1 MKSAKELRAEA
12 RAALKDN
19 WAKAVVCTIV
29 MVLVVIALCA
39 FYMYRYMSVDEAMA
53 ISDPSG
59 YLKLVGWPMLIYFVG
74 CILLLCPLQFGYYNA
89 FRQLL
94 KDGDADLTNNMFRNT
109 FSRWGRNVWGYCLMS
124 LFIFLWAMLLYIPG
138 IIKAFSYAM
147 TPYILKDYPELSAN
161 QAINLSIKMM
171 KGHKFDLFY
180 LFLTFIG
187 WAILAVF
194 TCGIGYLWLTP
205 YMSTAMSAFYEDV
218 KSSYV
223 AQ

>member
-1 MKSAKELRAEA
+1 MKTAKELRAEA
-12 RAALKDN
+12 RTALSGN
-19 WAKAVVCTIV
+19 WAKAVVCSIV
-29 MVLVVIALCA
+29 MVLVAIAVGA
-39 FYMYRYMSVDEAMA
+39 FYMYRNISVDEAMA
-53 ISDPSG
+53 TSDPMG
-59 YLKLVGWPMLIYFVG
+59 YLKLVGWPMLLFLVG
-74 CILLLCPLQFGYYNA
+74 GIFLLYPLQFGYYNA

-94 KDGDADLTNNMFRNT
+94 KEGDADLTNNMFRNT
-109 FSRWGRNVWGYCLMS
+109 FSRWGRNVWGYFLMT

-205 YMSTAMSAFYEDV
+205 YMSTAMAAFYEDV